1 MGDVTK
7 LRPKR
12 HDVIV
17 EALQLVLDFGDHFEL
32 DQHTRD
38 NIAGAVGK
46 LAPPER
52 WGYVMLNPDQ
62 QRLVLKAI
70 RECSAPLTT
79 MAVWNAVISFIAYDR
94 NGEIMANREML
105 ANAAGTRPDETTKAL
120 SRLVEIGA
128 IERTSR
134 GRYKINSHV
143 GWSGSLHKRDAVAKE
158 QRPVAASVPPPA
170 GPLLVVMEG
179 GKP

>member
-1 MGDVTK
+1 MGKVTK

-17 EALQLVLDFGDHFEL
+17 EALQMVIDFGDHFDL

-38 NIAGAVGK
+38 SLSGAVGK

-62 QRLVLKAI
+62 QRAVLKAI
-70 RECSAPLTT
+70 DAGTKPHTT
-79 MAVWNAVISFIAYDR
+79 LKVWQAVISFIAYDR
-94 NGEIMANREML
+94 DGQIMANRETL
-105 ANAAGTRPDETTKAL
+105 AEAAGTRPDETTKAL

-128 IERTSR
+128 LERESR
-134 GRYKINSHV
+134 GRYRINPHV
-143 GWSGSLHKRDAVAKE
+143 GWAGPLHKRELAGKE
-158 QRPVAASVPPPA
+158 ARPVAA
-170 GPLLVVMEG
+170 GPLLTVMEG